1 METVNDNEVIG
12 NGDDVR
18 LDRLTALMRQRL
30 AARVDSGE
38 AEAMVRTIFGVLK
51 GWTPIDLALHRDS
64 TVSGYI
70 ARKAMSAVGRV
81 VAGEPLQYVLGETR
95 FYGNTLVV
103 TPAVLI
109 PRPETEELVDMIV
122 DRNSGADLRVLDLCT
137 GSGCIAVSLARALR
151 FASVTAVDL
160 SADALAVARENA
172 SRLRVRVDF
181 RQEDVLTMKPVAG
194 GYDIIVSNPP
204 YVLDSER
211 SAMSPEVLDHEP
223 AMALFVPDDDAL
235 RFYRAITRYAAVALV
250 AGGRLYFEINPLK
263 AADVRGLLESD
274 GFVDVEIARDM
285 TGRERFACAVKPRGD
300 E

>member
-1 METVNDNEVIG
+1 MNADVK
-12 NGDDVR
+12 DDRDGEMR
-18 LDRLTALMRQRL
+18 LDELTARMKARL
-30 AARVDSGE
+30 AGHVDAGE

-51 GWTPIDLALHRDS
+51 GWTPVDLALKRDS
-64 TVSGYI
+64 TVSDYI
-70 ARKAMSAVGRV
+70 ARKAMGAVERV

-109 PRPETEELVDMIV
+109 PRPETEELVDIIV
-122 DRNSGADLRVLDLCT
+122 DRNDETDLRVLDLCT

-160 SADALAVARENA
+160 SAEALAVARENA
-172 SRLRVRVDF
+172 SRLKVRVDF
-181 RQEDVLTMKPVAG
+181 VQEDVLTMKPVAG
-194 GYDIIVSNPP
+194 TYDIIVSNPP
-204 YVLDSER
+204 YVLESER
-211 SAMSPEVLDHEP
+211 SAMSATVLDHEP
-223 AMALFVPDDDAL
+223 QMALFVPDDDAL
-235 RFYRAITRYAAVALV
+235 RFYKAITRYATDALV

-263 AADVRGLLESD
+263 AGEIRELLTSA
-274 GFVDVEIARDM
+274 GFVGVEIVKDM